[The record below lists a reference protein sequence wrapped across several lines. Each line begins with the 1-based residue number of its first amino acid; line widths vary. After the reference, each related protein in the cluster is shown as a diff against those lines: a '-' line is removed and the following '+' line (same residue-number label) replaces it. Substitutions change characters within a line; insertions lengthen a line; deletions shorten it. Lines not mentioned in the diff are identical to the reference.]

1 MLDELTGYGGMG
13 CGYIVSFYLPLYGA
27 DYYAL
32 YAAGNACYFYLT
44 KWVRAGAVYGCLVI
58 GGQSNDALGTVRW
71 LCGATV

>member
-13 CGYIVSFYLPLYGA
+13 CGYIVSFYLPPHSA
-27 DYYAL
+27 DY
-32 YAAGNACYFYLT
+32 AAWNACYFYLT